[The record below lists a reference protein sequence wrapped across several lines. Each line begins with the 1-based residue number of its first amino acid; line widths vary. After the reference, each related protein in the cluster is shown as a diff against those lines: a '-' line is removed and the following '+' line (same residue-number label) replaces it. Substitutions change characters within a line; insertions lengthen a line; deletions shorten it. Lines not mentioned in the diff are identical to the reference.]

1 MPPEA
6 AAEKLIL
13 VPMIPEEEPLT
24 VRVRGAAT
32 VTVANAE
39 PILPFVSVAFT
50 VTV

>member
-6 AAEKLIL
+6 AAEKLTL
-13 VPMIPEEEPLT
+13 VPTIPEEAPLT
-24 VRVRGAAT
+24 VTARGAAT
-32 VTVANAE
+32 VTVADAE

>member
-6 AAEKLIL
+6 AAEKLTL
-13 VPMIPEEEPLT
+13 VPTIPEEAPMT
-24 VRVRGAAT
+24 VTARGAAT
-32 VTVANAE
+32 VTVADAE